1 MVIEQTANEIIFR
14 LPNTTPLDDLQNLA
28 DYLRYREISKKSK
41 ATEKDLEELVKST
54 KKGRWKRTKQQL
66 MK

>member
-41 ATEKDLEELVKST
+41 ASEKDLDELVKSA
-54 KKGRWKRTKQQL
+54 KKGRWERTKQQL